1 MIRQM
6 ILPFWLAVVLSPAPP
21 AAQAASFSVLDR
33 KAAAEVSEITRL
45 YVDGRLVT
53 TIRLNDAVPAAHVPV
68 TVPDHDGALGRQHDY
83 ALCGEITIHDRQG
96 IATHEVS
103 GQGVLAD
110 PDGHDF
116 EALSAEDFTVF
127 YLLDSADPAAVIIHP
142 GHSPFCQAPIS

>member
-1 MIRQM
+1 MIRQI
-6 ILPFWLAVVLSPAPP
+6 ILPIWLSLLIGSRPTTAR
-21 AAQAASFSVLDR
+21 AASFSVLDR

-45 YVDGRLVT
+45 YVDGRLVA
-53 TIRLNDAVPAAHVPV
+53 TIRLNDAVPSAHVPV
-68 TVPDHDGALGRQHDY
+68 TVPDHADASGRQHDY

-110 PDGHDF
+110 PDGQDF
-116 EALSAEDFTVF
+116 EALSADDFTVF
-127 YLLDSADPAAVIIHP
+127 YLLDSADPAAVTIQP